1 MKISNIFL
9 ILVLTLGLVACQDF
23 SYFPAGGASDFKTFD
38 ANEGQMLRHIYST
51 TVYYTGNSQYDAKTI
66 DLTATFN
73 GKMFDAD

>member
-9 ILVLTLGLVACQDF
+9 ILVLTLGLVSSQDF
-23 SYFPAGGASDFKTFD
+23 TYFPAGGANDMKTWD

-51 TVYYTGNSQYDAKTI
+51 TVYYTEAPQYDAKTI